1 MGQILC
7 LKKVPF
13 ANPVAYVEIDLP
25 NLLRISLLGGA
36 AFPIAPSGSA
46 RLLPDY

>member
-1 MGQILC
+1 
-7 LKKVPF
+7 
-13 ANPVAYVEIDLP
+13 VEIDLP

-46 RLLPDY
+46 RLLPDYWIQSQYDDNSCRI